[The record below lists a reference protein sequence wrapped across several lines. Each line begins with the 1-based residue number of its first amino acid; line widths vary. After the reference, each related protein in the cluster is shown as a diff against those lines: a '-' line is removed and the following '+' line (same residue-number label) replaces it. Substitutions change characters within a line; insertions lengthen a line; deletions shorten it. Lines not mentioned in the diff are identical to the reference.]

1 MQRKFKNQLLA
12 ILLIVQFVVPF
23 SLSAQTS
30 FLKQKNFYNFN
41 GSSGDFNVNFKGD
54 IKVAEDDKS
63 ITSISEGGFLEIEKK
78 TFGNSRKLNIYP
90 NSSGTLVY
98 EYKEGSSK
106 INFEPNGRKW
116 MEEILPDVI
125 RNTGIDIEGRVK
137 RIYTNNGINGILNE
151 IKSIESDFVAS
162 KYYRVL
168 ITQVSLTDSEFK
180 LAIIALSNTVS
191 SDFEKSNVLSSV
203 STFYISDNALTEA
216 YLTTVSALSS
226 DFEKSKVLKNLEIEN
241 LTENQLINYLHTT
254 STINSDFEKSGVLRY
269 VLSKKVLTENTFL
282 LTIKVNDDIN
292 SDFEKSKN
300 YEVMLSK
307 SPNENILTEI
317 FNAARNINSD
327 FEKGNV
333 LKNAADNIKPS
344 STSLDAYFQAINSM
358 NSDFEHA
365 GVLKA
370 IIKKYNMDE
379 ALYIRIFNSAAMLN
393 ADFEKSSVLSVAAV
407 KMPKTDKVKEEFIK
421 TAKTINSNFEYDN
434 VMKAIKK

>member
-12 ILLIVQFVVPF
+12 IFLIVQFVIPF

-30 FLKQKNFYNFN
+30 FFKLKNFYNFN

-54 IKVAEDDKS
+54 IKVADDDKS

-90 NSSGTLVY
+90 NSTGTLVY

-151 IKSIESDFVAS
+151 IKSVESDFVAS
-162 KYYRVL
+162 KYYKVL
-168 ITQVSLTDSEFK
+168 ITQEQLTDSEFK

-203 STFYISDNALTEA
+203 STFYIKDNALTEA

-241 LTENQLINYLHTT
+241 LIESQLINFLHTT

-307 SPNENILTEI
+307 TPNENILTEI

-358 NSDFEHA
+358 NSDFEHS

-370 IIKKYNMDE
+370 IIKKYSTDE
-379 ALYIRIFNSAAMLN
+379 ALYIRILNSASMLN
-393 ADFEKSSVLSVAAV
+393 ADFEKSNVLSLAVV
-407 KMPKTDKVKEEFIK
+407 KMPKTDKVKEEYIK
-421 TAKTINSNFEYDN
+421 TAKTINSSFEIDN
-434 VMKAIKK
+434 AMKAINQ